1 MSGDDKTAGNRPDA
15 PTEIEYAGIE
25 YAGVAGS
32 SEDCKEAV
40 IRRIQYG
47 EKIHQARIVSA
58 DNTHC
63 LLLANGIGDLTAIK
77 SGFASG
83 YGGEGPAALSYVL
96 QLLEA
101 HGVELEEV
109 EVSPALIERLDDSA
123 LTVGDVELINSA
135 RPVRRRWH
143 HYILDDDQRSTKL
156 GRVWREFRPVIP
168 YAIIDD
174 RLTDLVLAFWDDPD
188 AKLVTGY
195 RRLEDLVREQTGLTA
210 YGSQLMAAAFL
221 GDRSAMCWD
230 GVSENEQRG
239 RGNLFTGAFMAH
251 RNPRAHQELK
261 ADADAQLRELLLLNH
276 LYVLE
281 REATLRAVA

>member
-1 MSGDDKTAGNRPDA
+1 MGGEDKA
-15 PTEIEYAGIE
+15 PGTRNGKASAGIE

-58 DNTHC
+58 DNTHG

-83 YGGEGPAALSYVL
+83 YGGEGPGAFSYVL

-109 EVSPALIERLDDSA
+109 EVNQALIERLDDSA
-123 LTVGDVELINSA
+123 LTVGDVELINTA
-135 RPVRRRWH
+135 RPVRPRRWH
-143 HYILDDDQRSTKL
+143 DYILDDDQRSTL
-156 GRVWREFRPVIP
+156 RGRVWREFRPVIP

-195 RRLEDLVREQTGLTA
+195 RRLEDLVRERTGLKGHGT
-210 YGSQLMAAAFL
+210 QLLSAAFL
-221 GDRSAMCWD
+221 GDKSALCWNEL
-230 GVSENEQRG
+230 SENEQRG
-239 RGNLFTGAFMAH
+239 RGNLFTSAFMAH
-251 RNPRAHQELK
+251 RNPRAHQELR
-261 ADADAQLRELLLLNH
+261 ADAEGQLRELLLLNH

-281 REATLRAVA
+281 REATSCTTP